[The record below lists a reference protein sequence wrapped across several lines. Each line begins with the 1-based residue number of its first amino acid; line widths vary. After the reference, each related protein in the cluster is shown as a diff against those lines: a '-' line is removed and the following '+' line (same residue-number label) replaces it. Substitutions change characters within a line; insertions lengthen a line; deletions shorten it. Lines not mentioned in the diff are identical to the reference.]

1 MLSIEVK
8 KIFIKKKFVIIL
20 INLNHQKKMFFF
32 SFQPIEEALRYESAF
47 LQKNYPSIA
56 SRNGTPFLAKT
67 LNRV

>member
-1 MLSIEVK
+1 
-8 KIFIKKKFVIIL
+8 
-20 INLNHQKKMFFF
+20 MFFF